1 MECDKVTG
9 RCFDG
14 CQPGWGDPMC
24 SKSTPFT
31 ILLLLFYLDIDQN
44 NYLDM
49 SFKLSVIHTVNLM
62 MNEKLCT

>member
-14 CQPGWGDPMC
+14 CQPGWGDPTC
-24 SKSTPFT
+24 STST

-49 SFKLSVIHTVNLM
+49 SFKLSVINTVNLM